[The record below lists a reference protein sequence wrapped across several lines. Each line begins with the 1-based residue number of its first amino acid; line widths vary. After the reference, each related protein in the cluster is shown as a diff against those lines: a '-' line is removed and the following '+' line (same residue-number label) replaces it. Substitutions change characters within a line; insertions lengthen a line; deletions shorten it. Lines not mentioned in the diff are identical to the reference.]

1 MTSGNVVEV
10 TGDQPR
16 PIPDGY
22 DPTIEVSLVVPTYD
36 EADNVG
42 DLPENLVIGKAVDFL
57 SNIGPEDGQPK
68 PLQGVSKPNQYNLLP
83 ASPVWLVIA

>member
-1 MTSGNVVEV
+1 MIADRQAALDAADL
-10 TGDQPR
+10 DQQ
-16 PIPDGY
+16 
-22 DPTIEVSLVVPTYD
+22 
-36 EADNVG
+36 ADNVG

-68 PLQGVSKPNQYNLLP
+68 PLQGVSKPNQYNPLP